1 MLDVPE
7 DLSLYEQ
14 LAGLKD
20 YNYIFIP
27 IKKYLFYFDL
37 LTCLGGRLHATPQA
51 ETPRAPEM
59 RDAWTHTHNNKGKL
73 TP

>member
-37 LTCLGGRLHATPQA
+37 LTCPRAVFALRRASPCNTLGGDAA
-51 ETPRAPEM
+51 RA
-59 RDAWTHTHNNKGKL
+59 RDA
-73 TP
+73 

>member
-37 LTCLGGRLHATPQA
+37 LTCLGGRLHATP
-51 ETPRAPEM
+51 
-59 RDAWTHTHNNKGKL
+59 
-73 TP
+73 